1 MTRRRGKPPA
11 HLTEQGQSLWRRLH
25 STYQFDLPA
34 SQLLLTSLCDSWD
47 HEQRCR
53 EALKDLPLTVTDKH
67 GGTRVHPLLV
77 EARQARE
84 QVTRLART
92 LRIHI
97 EESSGRV

>member
-1 MTRRRGKPPA
+1 MTRPKGKPPA
-11 HLTEQGQSLWRRLH
+11 HLSEQAQSLWKRLH
-25 STYQFDLPA
+25 RTYSFDLPA

-53 EALKDLPLTVTDKH
+53 EALKGLPLTFEDKH
-67 GGTRVHPLLV
+67 GGVRVHPLLV

-92 LRIHI
+92 LRIHV
-97 EESSGRV
+97 EESTGV